1 MVDQVVTD
9 PKLIEELNASQ
20 KNQLTMDSKGVSREP
35 VTDPDLIKELNLE
48 ANKKTVT
55 EKGEGLLSSIGDF
68 FTGSKSTEFKDLE
81 EIGSANLG
89 KFGVS
94 SEPEIGANAKIALGL
109 LLTPDQKAQAEIIQA
124 QVPGTTVT
132 ADRFKNTI
140 ITFPDGKSFYLNKP
154 GASMQDVLQT
164 TSQIL
169 QYIPGFS
176 FIAKRYAGNYLKR
189 VAGQGL
195 AGGATSI
202 AQDVAAKQLG
212 AKEISGTKALV
223 SAAVPVVFEAVS
235 PLVRYAIP
243 KLFANP
249 KFTTTNEEG
258 KLILNAKGKKAAQA
272 AGIDLNTVDDAF
284 IQNFAEEL
292 QRGVQPKIASS
303 QAGAGKFDFDL
314 FKAQA
319 AGDEAGI
326 SFFYKAASG
335 AYGRPS
341 QVLANDFLEKQGVD
355 IGTSAT
361 NLLNKVYSGQITGGT
376 LDEAG
381 EAIKNSILK
390 NYKTASDRVT
400 TAYNMVD
407 KDAVFNAGASNI
419 DNLTFSV
426 NKAIQDG
433 TATVD
438 PILTPATI
446 NGIKVIK
453 DFVKKYQPTP
463 AGAQGELIQMAR
475 QEVKPSTLN
484 EFELI
489 RKKIDGLYSAAAN
502 KTDKK
507 NILTIK
513 KEWDKFYDDAV
524 DNMLFSGDQKAVQA
538 IKAARAEY
546 RTQQN
551 LFGYNPIKK
560 NGIKI
565 EDPAGRAVIKILND
579 PDATPM
585 KTINYVFGLG
595 NLGNKQESVQ
605 IVKRLKNI
613 FGVSGDDFATAV
625 KNPDFQ
631 QLRQGAFNRVLEQS
645 VKNGKFNKEAFVKN
659 WDNASVKNKDLLRE
673 LFSKEEI
680 SLIGDFVKEVRKTFK
695 PNTNIVE
702 SVSGLQFALS
712 TFGRQLASLVGFK
725 FGSIQG
731 MLAAKTAV
739 DNLRDITSKN
749 MARKLIE
756 TEIMRDPQV
765 KQSLVRPLAT
775 TQGAVNTALFGN
787 IQPRTSPT
795 PRGYTPTSD
804 GQQPKRSSLP
814 TPTEP
819 NVNLF
824 ASKPTT
830 QSPEPPAVD
839 SGIKYQGLFPFDTT
853 GQAIARGQQ

>member
-1 MVDQVVTD
+1 MQ
-9 PKLIEELNASQ
+9 
-20 KNQLTMDSKGVSREP
+20 GEP
-35 VTDPDLIKELNLE
+35 VTDANLIKELDLE
-48 ANKKTVT
+48 ANKKTIV
-55 EKGEGLLSSIGDF
+55 EEGEGLLSTIGNW
-68 FTGSKSTEFKDLE
+68 FTGSKTTEFKDLE
-81 EIGSANLG
+81 EIGSANIPS
-89 KFGVS
+89 KSPIS
-94 SEPEIGANAKIALGL
+94 SEPTIGANAKIALGL
-109 LLTPDQKAQAEIIQA
+109 LLTPDQKAQAEIIQT
-124 QVPGTTVT
+124 QVPGSTVT
-132 ADRFKNTI
+132 ADKFRNTI
-140 ITFPDGKSFYLNKP
+140 ITFPDGKSYYLNKP

-169 QYIPGFS
+169 QYIPGYS
-176 FIAKRYAGNYLKR
+176 MVAKRYAANYLKR
-189 VAGQGL
+189 VVGQGL
-195 AGGATSI
+195 VGGTTSI
-202 AQDVAAKQLG
+202 AQDIAAKQLG
-212 AKEISGTKALV
+212 AEEISGTKALV
-223 SAAVPVVFEAVS
+223 SAAVPVVFEALS
-235 PLVRYAIP
+235 PVVRYAIP

-258 KLILNAKGKKAAQA
+258 KLILNDRGKKAATA

-284 IQNFAEEL
+284 IQNFADEL
-292 QRGVQPKIASS
+292 QRGVQPVVAGS
-303 QAGAGKFDFDL
+303 QAGAGRFNFNLSKGQASGDEASVDVL
-314 FKAQA
+314 FKA
-319 AGDEAGI
+319 
-326 SFFYKAASG
+326 SSG
-335 AYGRPS
+335 AYGREA
-341 QVLANDFLEKQGVD
+341 QVTANDFLEKQGID

-361 NLLNKVYSGQITGGT
+361 SLLNKVYSGQITGGT
-376 LDEAG
+376 LEEAG
-381 EAIKNSILK
+381 EAVKNSILK
-390 NYKTASDRVT
+390 NYKIGSDKVT

-426 NKAIQDG
+426 ERAIQDG

-438 PILTPATI
+438 AVLTPATI

-484 EFELI
+484 EFELV

-524 DNMLFSGDQKAVQA
+524 DNMLFSGDQKAIQA

-551 LFGYNPIKK
+551 LFGYSPIKK

-565 EDPAGRAVIKILND
+565 EDPAGRAVVKIIND
-579 PDATPM
+579 PDASPI
-585 KTINYVFGLG
+585 KTMNYVFGLG

-613 FGVSGDDFATAV
+613 FGVTGDDFATAV

-645 VKNGKFNKEAFVKN
+645 VKNGKFSGEAFVKN
-659 WDNASVKNKDLLRE
+659 WENASMKNKDLLGE

-695 PNTNIVE
+695 PNRNVTQT
-702 SVSGLQFALS
+702 VSSMQSAIG
-712 TFGRQLASLVGFK
+712 TVGRQLAGILGFK
-725 FGSIQG
+725 VASIQG
-731 MLAAKTAV
+731 LLAARTAV

-765 KQSLVRPLAT
+765 KQSLVGTLAT

-787 IQPRTSPT
+787 IQPKISPT

-824 ASKPTT
+824 SSRPSAQAPSPATT
-830 QSPEPPAVD
+830 TAD
-839 SGIKYQGLFPFDTT
+839 SGIKYEGLFPFDTT